1 MKIPD
6 KVFLPML
13 IAAVVGV
20 VIFADISSDRVT
32 EIMDYSLFGTIAV
45 ALLIIGVHRLFKWF
59 KK

>member
-1 MKIPD
+1 LKIPD
-6 KVFLPML
+6 KVSIPIL

-32 EIMDYSLFGTIAV
+32 EIMDYILFSTIAV